1 MAYRRTAREQAR
13 LDAVRDRIVAAA
25 VSLVRDEGWAA
36 VSIAAVADRADVAT
50 GTVYRH
56 VADKDALCAE
66 AFRRAAGRELD
77 VVLAAVGEDGTPHD
91 RIESGLRAFATRA
104 LAAPRLAHALLAE
117 PAGTTIETE
126 RARHRAGHRAAFAG
140 VLRDGIAS
148 GALPDHDVE
157 LAAAVLVGAMGE
169 ALVGPLAAVTAP
181 ASTQVDDLVAACL
194 RSLPTP

>member
-13 LDAVRDRIVAAA
+13 LDAVRDRIVSAA
-25 VSLVRDEGWAA
+25 VTLVGSGGWAA
-36 VSIAAVADRADVAT
+36 VSIAAVADHAGVAT

-56 VADKDALCAE
+56 VADKDTLCAE

-77 VVLAAVGEDGTPHD
+77 VVLAAVGAPGDAHD
-91 RIESGLRAFATRA
+91 RVESGLRAFATRA

-117 PAGTTIETE
+117 PAGPTIEAE
-126 RARHRAGHRAAFAG
+126 RARHRAGHRAAFAS
-140 VLRDGIAS
+140 VLRDGIEAGS
-148 GALPDHDVE
+148 LPDHDVE

-169 ALVGPLAAVTAP
+169 ALVGPLAAVTAS
-181 ASTQVDDLVAACL
+181 ASSPLDDLIAACL